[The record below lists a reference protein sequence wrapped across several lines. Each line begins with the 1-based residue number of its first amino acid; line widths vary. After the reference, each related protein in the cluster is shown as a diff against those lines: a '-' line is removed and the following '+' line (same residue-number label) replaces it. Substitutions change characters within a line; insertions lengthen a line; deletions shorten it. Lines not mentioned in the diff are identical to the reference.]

1 MDEIRILLADDH
13 TVLRQGITQ
22 VLESQPDMHVV
33 AQASD
38 GAEAVELAR
47 KHQPNVALIDIKMPE
62 LDGLETTRQINAE
75 LPEVGIIILTMYKR
89 DDYIFE
95 AIKGGASGY
104 LLKEVE
110 MEELL
115 SAVRS
120 VAAGEAALDPAIAAR
135 VLTEFRTPTTQ
146 EETSSAESELAKRDV
161 EILRLVAQGLT
172 NQEIADRIAV
182 TEKTVR
188 NRLWNVYKQL
198 HLKNRTEA
206 ALYAVREGLVESEN
220 D

>member
-1 MDEIRILLADDH
+1 MAEIRILLADDH
-13 TVLRQGITQ
+13 AVLRQGIAQ
-22 VLESQPDMHVV
+22 VLESQPDMSVV
-33 AQASD
+33 AQAGD
-38 GAEAVELAR
+38 GKEAVKLALAE
-47 KHQPNVALIDIKMPE
+47 KPDVALVDINMPE
-62 LDGLETTRQINAE
+62 MDGLEATRKINAE
-75 LPEVGIIILTMYKR
+75 NPDIRIIILTMYKR

-110 MEELL
+110 MDELL

-120 VAAGEAALDPAIAAR
+120 VAAGEAALDPSIAAK
-135 VLTEFRTPTTQ
+135 VLSEFRGEKPPKKD
-146 EETSSAESELAKRDV
+146 SVPSDLAERDV
-161 EILRLVAQGLT
+161 EILQYVAKGMT
-172 NQEIADRIAV
+172 NQEIASRLNI

-206 ALYAVREGLVESEN
+206 ALYAMREGLVDPPTE
-220 D
+220 